1 MRDTLTRENAP
12 DFARRYIGTYGYL
25 VQGDKKT
32 LVYMQ
37 KADHMETT
45 FTDVGGYSYTVYAN
59 SGVEFEFIP
68 VDRGFYNTVS
78 GTYFLHRI
86 PARQWSRGISE
97 SNTAVYLLSAQGLS
111 AISCNIANLFKVFQE
126 GIDTQQAV
134 NEWQNNKRASF
145 ALSKH
150 FAVSNKYVSF
160 YNAIIGDVTKNKV
173 ITVKESRVAQE
184 FKDSIRRNGLNLDVV
199 YE

>member
-12 DFARRYIGTYGYL
+12 DFSRRYVGTYGYL

-97 SNTAVYLLSAQGLS
+97 SNTAVYLFSQVLSS
-111 AISCNIANLFKVFQE
+111 VSCNIANLFKVFQE
-126 GIDTQQAV
+126 GIDIQQAA
-134 NEWQNNKRASF
+134 NEWQNNKRISF

-150 FAVSNKYVSF
+150 FAVSNKNVLF
-160 YNAIIGDVTKNKV
+160 YNANIGVVGKNKELLV
-173 ITVKESRVAQE
+173 NESRVAQE
-184 FKDSIRRNGLNLDVV
+184 FSDCIRRTGVNLDVV

>member
-1 MRDTLTRENAP
+1 MRDSLTRENAP

-78 GTYFLHRI
+78 GTYFLHRV

-111 AISCNIANLFKVFQE
+111 PIPCNIMNLFKVFQE
-126 GIDTQQAV
+126 GIDIQQAV
-134 NEWQNNKRASF
+134 NEWQNNKRVSF

-150 FAVSNKYVSF
+150 FAVSNKYVLF
-160 YNAIIGDVTKNKV
+160 YNANIG
-173 ITVKESRVAQE
+173 TVGKSKAMVVDEPRVAQE
-184 FKDSIRRNGLNLDVV
+184 FSDCIRRTGVNLDITYV
-199 YE
+199 